1 MATEDSVLVLLKT
14 FANLTELYSSEV
26 LGTSQ
31 DEKELRIIQ
40 RGVLLAS
47 FLQQSFGSEMFD
59 I

>member
-14 FANLTELYSSEV
+14 FANLMELYSSEV